1 MLAAGLTEAEAHRR
15 IFVVDVYGLM
25 IDEMT
30 TEHYKQSLAHNK
42 TVYENWDC
50 QAEGIPGLLDVVSNV
65 KPSVLIG
72 LSGAAGIFNEAIITR
87 MAQNHSQPI
96 IFPLS
101 NPTANCEATPED
113 IINWSHGQAIVATGS
128 PFPDVVYQGKT
139 YPIGQGNNAFV
150 FPGLGLAAVLGECHR
165 ISDAMV
171 LESAYALADYI
182 HEFGAEEHIYPPIK
196 DLKKISHF
204 VATRVLVKALE
215 DGSSKREDLLDMDLN
230 NFVNSNI
237 WNAQYLPIKYED

>member
-1 MLAAGLTEAEAHRR
+1 MLAAGLSEAQAHQR
-15 IFVVDVYGLM
+15 IFVVDVYVLM

-30 TEHYKQSLAHNK
+30 SEHYKRSLAHSK
-42 TVYENWDC
+42 TVYERWDC
-50 QAEGIPGLLDVVSNV
+50 KAGDIPSLLDVVNNV
-65 KPSVLIG
+65 KPSVLLG
-72 LSGAAGIFNEAIITR
+72 LSGAAGIFNAEIVAA
-87 MAQNHSQPI
+87 MAHNHAQPV

-101 NPTANCEATPED
+101 NPTAHCEATPDD
-113 IINWSHGQAIVATGS
+113 IIKWTQGRAIVATGS
-128 PFPDVVYQGKT
+128 PFPDVEYQGKT
-139 YPIGQGNNAFV
+139 YPIGQGNNAFI

-215 DGSSKREDLLDMDLN
+215 DGSSKRQDLLDTDLN
-230 NFVNSNI
+230 DFVHSNI
-237 WNAQYLPIKYED
+237 WSAQYLPVRYEN